1 MFLNGR
7 KADYRRSERR
17 CHLWTKHKN
26 TPHSDQRETAW
37 DDPPLPTSNR
47 SAHPLSDENS
57 SERILKKPRGTA
69 LWLHS
74 TVYCNFFFRSWPRN
88 DWFIALFCAR
98 LKTVE
103 NQPRWHFVTF
113 WTFYV
118 FRVIDLKQC
127 VRVRILCKSFHV
139 ERFEERELLV
149 CHIRGNPKRVFGEY
163 QRSIRAEASTN
174 RFQISSLDYLEGMN
188 PLVNLELL
196 NKGFFQWDFFF
207 FLKLFS
213 EVRLKIKLNYFCL
226 VS

>member
-74 TVYCNFFFRSWPRN
+74 TVYCNFFPLVTSKRLIYCFVLRTFENCWEPTSMTFRDVLNFLRVSCNWPQAVCPGSN
-88 DWFIALFCAR
+88 FVQI
-98 LKTVE
+98 V
-103 NQPRWHFVTF
+103 PRGTF
-113 WTFYV
+113 WRT
-118 FRVIDLKQC
+118 RVVGLPYSWKSETGLR
-127 VRVRILCKSFHV
+127 RVPAVNSSGSLDESISNFKLGLS
-139 ERFEERELLV
+139 
-149 CHIRGNPKRVFGEY
+149 RGNESACELGTAKQRVFPM
-163 QRSIRAEASTN
+163 R
-174 RFQISSLDYLEGMN
+174 L
-188 PLVNLELL
+188 
-196 NKGFFQWDFFF
+196 FF
-207 FLKLFS
+207 FLKTF
-213 EVRLKIKLNYFCL
+213 
-226 VS
+226 